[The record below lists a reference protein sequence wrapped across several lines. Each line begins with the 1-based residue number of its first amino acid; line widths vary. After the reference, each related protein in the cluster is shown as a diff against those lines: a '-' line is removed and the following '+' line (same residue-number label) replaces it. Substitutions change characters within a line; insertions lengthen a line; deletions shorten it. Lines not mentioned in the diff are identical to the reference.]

1 MTVPP
6 VFAQVNVV
14 VADMD
19 AAIAFYRLL
28 GLDVHAVPSVWPPGT
43 GGRHAAASSTDGPR
57 FEFDN
62 TELARIWGHAGL
74 APGTPVIGFSFESR
88 DQVDDTYRE
97 LVAAGYRGRLEPYDA
112 FFGARYAIV
121 DDPDGHSI
129 GLMSPI
135 DPNREFTPTAPDAT
149 K

>member
-1 MTVPP
+1 MT
-6 VFAQVNVV
+6 AQPIFTGVNVV

-19 AAIAFYRLL
+19 TTLAFYRLL
-28 GLDVHAVPSVWPPGT
+28 GLDVEAVPISWPPGT
-43 GGRHAAASSTDGPR
+43 GGRHATALSADGPR
-57 FEFDN
+57 VEFDN

-88 DQVDDTYRE
+88 DQVDVTYRE
-97 LVAAGYRGRLEPYDA
+97 LVAAGYRGRLDPYDA
-112 FFGARYAIV
+112 FFGARYAMV

-135 DPNREFTPTAPDAT
+135 DATQEFTPTTNDVT
-149 K
+149 S